1 MLCFLL
7 VVVVVLCSCSC
18 CCRSACATATE
29 MAHAASHGISLSSC
43 SPTSTTTTD
52 GDTPP
57 PAPEATKEDAPPLPK
72 VEIPLEYVEQLTAM
86 GFSQSD
92 SERALKKFHLNVEES
107 LNWLL
112 TDPNELRTPEEES
125 SLAKHQS
132 MSVVDKEQQ
141 RKKEEDNHQA
151 MAANILAKLQESQQ
165 ALQLLRASSK
175 QSQQNQQSQTKPQNT
190 TTPQST
196 TKAGH
201 RPPRK
206 NQDCNYGFGAGE
218 ANAAKADNEIMLV
231 RRLMAHSYSW
241 SRTITAALRQ
251 VLLSI
256 TSSKDTLKE
265 PLSSFPSSSSSSSFP
280 TWVASFA
287 VLGGH
292 VESVRI
298 GGRVKVLSPTST
310 NTGVVLNRDYGNGE
324 CACILHVCMYCCD

>member
-86 GFSQSD
+86 GFSQAH

-141 RKKEEDNHQA
+141 RKKEEDNRQA

-165 ALQLLRASSK
+165 ALQLLRASSN
-175 QSQQNQQSQTKPQNT
+175 QS
-190 TTPQST
+190 
-196 TKAGH
+196 

-265 PLSSFPSSSSSSSFP
+265 PLSSSPSFSSSSSFP
-280 TWVASFA
+280 AWVASFA

-324 CACILHVCMYCCD
+324 CACILHVCMSACTVVIDVWMWLT

>member
-1 MLCFLL
+1 
-7 VVVVVLCSCSC
+7 
-18 CCRSACATATE
+18 

-43 SPTSTTTTD
+43 STTSTTTTD

-86 GFSQSD
+86 GFSQEH

-141 RKKEEDNHQA
+141 RKKEEDNRQA
-151 MAANILAKLQESQQ
+151 MAANMLAKLQESQQ

-175 QSQQNQQSQTKPQNT
+175 QST

-196 TKAGH
+196 TKACH

-324 CACILHVCMYCCD
+324 CACICL